1 MTQLLEFLLVSHVI
15 TGLLGVIAFYG
26 AWLSLLHVSPDPRFL
41 RRASLGGLVFLL
53 LSWFTGG
60 YYYATYYGQAVRS
73 VIKAGPYPWAHT
85 VFMEAK
91 EHIFLFL
98 PFLAVVVTL
107 LVWQSAPELSTRP
120 DLKRALT
127 WLTGVLTGLGIIIT
141 LAGAVVSGAVR

>member
-1 MTQLLEFLLVSHVI
+1 M
-15 TGLLGVIAFYG
+15 
-26 AWLSLLHVSPDPRFL
+26 
-41 RRASLGGLVFLL
+41 
-53 LSWFTGG
+53 
-60 YYYATYYGQAVRS
+60 
-73 VIKAGPYPWAHT
+73 IKAGPYPWAHT